1 MRKDQFSAPSVTLS
15 LENGLLH
22 NAYVMHR
29 NVVGALAILFV
40 VSGLVLLRFSG
51 YLITGQGI
59 GHAGAGTFLGGVLWK
74 VGIVLGAIWLAMPA
88 RADQINWSRVIT
100 RAGLILVA
108 LFLISRLKAMLLLR
122 LLPVAAG
129 IGLLIY
135 LLRPRPKGRRPRR

>member
-1 MRKDQFSAPSVTLS
+1 
-15 LENGLLH
+15 
-22 NAYVMHR
+22 MHR

-59 GHAGAGTFLGGVLWK
+59 GHGGAGTFLGGVLWK

-135 LLRPRPKGRRPRR
+135 LLRPRPKGRPPRR